1 MVSRDCKV
9 LRRPLPSVGLYFLRG
24 RHAGKR
30 ALAAQGT
37 YYLPTFPYKENVTK
51 IHPYMGTHPA
61 TYPPTTHRH
70 PPEVVPDVVL

>member
-37 YYLPTFPYKENVTK
+37 YYLPTFLMRKTLQN
-51 IHPYMGTHPA
+51 HTHIWVPTHLPTHLQTTA
-61 TYPPTTHRH
+61 THLR
-70 PPEVVPDVVL
+70 